1 MEFLTAG
8 LPDDIRRL
16 VEIGDF
22 SLAERRIKKLLE
34 DERLPDIVRERLL
47 YELERLRRVRF
58 DYSLRKEDA
67 LTMLKQEVRDFSEE
81 DLRKWIEDGSIDFR
95 LIDGE
100 ERFFRSFIPN
110 LFRFNE
116 DARKRRVKAE
126 DRTDDRILID
136 HIKSVMR
143 GERKR
148 ARYRVMMEIRLKK
161 QVEGTVRCWL
171 PFPRPNEIQDGI
183 KLISAYPQGYLLA
196 DEGSEQRT
204 IYFEGNDVFRV
215 EYEFRSS
222 SRFPKV
228 EPSSAEVDETLSRYL
243 DEKPPHICFT
253 YFLKGLSEEVTKG
266 REIRI

>member
-1 MEFLTAG
+1 MFFLGHMEFLTAG

-22 SLAERRIKKLLE
+22 SLAEKRIKKLLE
-34 DERLPDIVRERLL
+34 DERLPDIVRERLV

-67 LTMLKQEVRDFSEE
+67 LALLKQEVRDFSEE

-161 QVEGTVRCWL
+161 QWKEL
-171 PFPRPNEIQDGI
+171 
-183 KLISAYPQGYLLA
+183 
-196 DEGSEQRT
+196 
-204 IYFEGNDVFRV
+204 
-215 EYEFRSS
+215 
-222 SRFPKV
+222 
-228 EPSSAEVDETLSRYL
+228 
-243 DEKPPHICFT
+243 
-253 YFLKGLSEEVTKG
+253 
-266 REIRI
+266 